1 MNGRSVAEYA
11 RSILDHLPRGRM
23 WPRDPDST
31 VATTARG
38 LAPTFQRLDARALA
52 LLKDAFPASAYETL
66 PEWEASLGLPDPCS
80 GPAPTVQLRR
90 AQVVARL
97 AMSGGQSIPYLVGVA
112 AALGYSISVE
122 EFAPARAGTLR
133 AGDAATGEAWAH
145 TWRIHAPA
153 LTITRF
159 AAGVSSAGEPLAA
172 WGNQP
177 LECAL
182 SRIRPAHTILQF
194 AYGS

>member
-1 MNGRSVAEYA
+1 MIAGTVAEYA
-11 RSILDHLPRGRM
+11 RSILDHLPRGRV

-38 LAPTFQRLDARALA
+38 LAPTFQRLDARALT
-52 LLKDAFPASAYETL
+52 LLKDAFPASAYELL

-97 AMSGGQSIPYLVGVA
+97 TANGGQAIPYFIEVA
-112 AALGYSISVE
+112 AALGYDISIE

-133 AGDAATGEAWAH
+133 AGDPLYGEDWAH
-145 TWRIHAPA
+145 TWRVHAPA
-153 LTITRF
+153 VTVTYF
-159 AAGVSSAGEPLAA
+159 TAGISTAGEPLAA
-172 WGNQP
+172 WDNRS
-177 LECAL
+177 LECTL